1 MFDDIDDFDWDE
13 EYNSDNGDEHE
24 SELEQL
30 EEAEEELMEQEDEL
44 MEREDEIMDKEDDIR
59 ETIED
64 VKESVI
70 EGERVHDGDL
80 EELDE
85 ELEEMSEMRRELAEI
100 RRMKEELRREVEEVR
115 REKEERIRRGRRLH
129 GEPRPPR
136 PPRAPRAPRAPKAPR
151 APRAPRRARVID
163 FSSLT
168 DDLEDMME
176 GLGEQIEIGLKSV
189 GDIKIPHLRL
199 GKTSKRRKSKRKRKS
214 KEYENISPERIAHVI
229 GPLGS
234 EERLKI
240 LHFLK
245 EGGKT
250 FKELEE
256 FTGKA
261 GSSLTHHLSPLV
273 DAGYVIKGEVRGTY
287 YVSVE
292 GRLAYRLAQWLTSR
306 LEEERILSDV
316 KEKKLD
322 QHAKDETASKNGAVS
337 IQIDD
342 DEDDI

>member
-13 EYNSDNGDEHE
+13 EYDSDEDEAHE

-30 EEAEEELMEQEDEL
+30 EEAEDEL
-44 MEREDEIMDKEDDIR
+44 MDHKDEIMDKEDDLR
-59 ETIED
+59 DRIED
-64 VKESVI
+64 VKEAAL
-70 EGERVHDGDL
+70 EGSADYEEQLGALRDDL
-80 EELDE
+80 EEMKE
-85 ELEEMSEMRRELAEI
+85 ARRELEEI

-115 REKEERIRRGRRLH
+115 REKEARMVGRRLH
-129 GEPRPPR
+129 ERPPR
-136 PPRAPRAPRAPKAPR
+136 PVKPLRPPKPPKAPR
-151 APRAPRRARVID
+151 RATVID

-176 GLGEQIEIGLKSV
+176 GLGEQIELGLKSV

-199 GKTSKRRKSKRKRKS
+199 SKTGSRRKSRRKRKD
-214 KEYENISPERIAHVI
+214 KDYENIPPERIAHVI

-240 LHFLK
+240 LDFLK

-250 FKELEE
+250 FKDLEE

-306 LEEERILSDV
+306 LEEERILSDI

-322 QHAKDETASKNGAVS
+322 AHKKEPEGSNNGHVS
-337 IQIDD
+337 IQIED